1 MSNIWDSF
9 SPISGFIL
17 WRDGQRRTNTQRR
30 NARLQLEQLEQ
41 REVPSADASAGPPIV
56 NQSQFY
62 QQLLQAEAHPTAT
75 QAPFLE
81 QSLTAA
87 ALVLPTFSG
96 FLNTASNY
104 MTAAM
109 GPQTGQQYMQ
119 AGIQQVNTFLL
130 NLEDA
135 TLAALNTTG
144 SFQDATFLSDV
155 SAINAFMSNPL
166 NYTPPS

>member
-1 MSNIWDSF
+1 MSNIWDCF
-9 SPISGFIL
+9 NPIRGLIP
-17 WRDGQRRTNTQRR
+17 RRNDQRRTI
-30 NARLQLEQLEQ
+30 RLQLEPLEK
-41 REVPSADASAGPPIV
+41 REVLSADVSVQPPAI
-56 NQSQFY
+56 NPSQFY
-62 QQLLQAEAHPTAT
+62 QQLLQAEAHPTAS

-87 ALVLPTFSG
+87 TLVLPNFSG

-119 AGIQQVNTFLL
+119 EGIQQVNTFLL
-130 NLEDA
+130 NLEGA

-144 SFQDATFLSDV
+144 SFQNPTFLSDV
-155 SAINAFMSNPL
+155 AAVNVFMSNPL
-166 NYTPPS
+166 HYTSPS